1 MYYNIYVRS
10 LLCTTTI
17 YVRSLLCTFV
27 RHFSRSPT
35 IVDSTNCKRT
45 FLCQAFWQMFYKCVF
60 PRQATSIS
68 LFTNPRKDW
77 FDALDSTAVGEVW
90 MKCLIEFSIHG
101 IIHLLYKYSFKADIG
116 QILPFLLINHFCNF
130 KFTKSRKNSRRSKCH
145 PGQEKWIFTLI
156 LPIMAPIFTKNL
168 KWVFISP
175 ER

>member
-45 FLCQAFWQMFYKCVF
+45 LLCQAFWQMFYKCVF

-68 LFTNPRKDW
+68 LFANPRKDW

-101 IIHLLYKYSFKADIG
+101 IIHLLHNTFYIN
-116 QILPFLLINHFCNF
+116 ILLKKILVKFYRFCWLIISA
-130 KFTKSRKNSRRSKCH
+130 TSNSQNPGKIRGDRNAIRGRRSD
-145 PGQEKWIFTLI
+145 F
-156 LPIMAPIFTKNL
+156 LPWFCQLWPQFLPRI
-168 KWVFISP
+168 
-175 ER
+175 